1 MESLTDAA
9 ILIGRSGV
17 VKDVVHCLRDE
28 GRPGALILG
37 GAGSGKTVV
46 VKAVLAEL
54 HGQGSIIRL
63 TGTQA
68 LASVQFGALAP
79 YLAGLPDH
87 DLDSSSA
94 VLAAVTAAL
103 RSEPVL
109 TLFVID
115 DAQYLDRGTTRLLA
129 QAVATGAARLL
140 AACRPGT
147 QVPDEFLALW
157 SDGVV
162 AKFDLAPLSRAEVH
176 QLCEQVLHADVS
188 PWVSELFA
196 SATEGNPYM
205 LTSLIEHSRATGA
218 LAKRR
223 GTWFLLAPP
232 DLGDVPAADLLD
244 HHLRSMSDEEKTAAA
259 VVALAGPLSL
269 GQILRFSS
277 PRSVDALEGAG
288 IITVS
293 REPDRIVRP
302 ASPLIGEIIRRRVPA
317 GRSAGLRASLLAL
330 PWAGKVLPDAVLNQL
345 RWALDSGADPP
356 AGDLLEG
363 AIAANAGLDT
373 DTARRA
379 AEAIGPGPLRSEA
392 RLQLAYSDY
401 ILGRRADAA
410 DWLRAAQPL
419 RYGRASYLA
428 ALLAGRLKDL
438 TAGLDVPLAPTETDA
453 QPPGPGP
460 DEPGAADAAGPN
472 PAAPVGPDAAGPGAV
487 RQSAWLSPGVG
498 LASALALEDWDGRTA
513 ELAERLQAVLAAADN
528 IPDIRIPAASRLA
541 EAWMAEGR
549 VLAALGL
556 GREAWHAARADGLA
570 LPLSY
575 EDVLA
580 RHCLALARAGEWEE
594 LATVLDDYASGM
606 PTRLLYSGGL
616 LHLMRGYSR
625 LRQGRVPE
633 SLAELLLAVEELLI
647 ADPWQVL
654 AFGRALAA
662 YAAAAA
668 GQIDEAVEQAQAFR
682 TADYRAPETLRLLA
696 EAYCTAAE
704 QGTGGD
710 SGAARRELARL
721 ADEAQRQGLRTV
733 ETDIRRLAVRAGDTG
748 AAEQLAASSAALE
761 GPEARLL
768 HTYALS
774 VAAGDSPALMDLS
787 DQAMNAGHLLLA
799 LEAAQ
804 QAAQLLRDDPE
815 KWKLTAVQRKVHHR
829 MVAAGM
835 SGQLDIVH
843 GENHAE
849 LTARE
854 SEILDLVA
862 GGATNAEI
870 AARLTLSQRT
880 VEGHLYRIFGKLGV
894 SRRGEL
900 LNIRNHH
907 QPP

>member
-17 VKDVVHCLRDE
+17 VKDVVRCLRDE

-63 TGTQA
+63 TATQA

-109 TLFVID
+109 ALFVID

-147 QVPDEFLALW
+147 QVPEEFLALW

-205 LTSLIEHSRATGA
+205 LMSLIEHSRATGA

-259 VVALAGPLSL
+259 IVALAGPLSL

-317 GRSAGLRASLLAL
+317 GRSAGLRASMLAL

-345 RWALDSGADPP
+345 RWALDSGAEPP

-410 DWLRAAQPL
+410 DLLRAAQPL

-453 QPPGPGP
+453 QPPGQGP
-460 DEPGAADAAGPN
+460 DEPGGPDAPGGA
-472 PAAPVGPDAAGPGAV
+472 DAAGPGAANPGAAG
-487 RQSAWLSPGVG
+487 RSAWMSPGVG

-513 ELAERLQAVLAAADN
+513 ELAERLQTLLAAADN
-528 IPDIRIPAASRLA
+528 NPDIRIPAASRLA

-606 PTRLLYSGGL
+606 PARLLYSGGL

-668 GQIDEAVEQAQAFR
+668 GQFDEAVEQARAFR
-682 TADYRAPETLRLLA
+682 SSDYRAPETLRLLA
-696 EAYCTAAE
+696 EAYCAAAE
-704 QGTGGD
+704 QGAGGD
-710 SGAARRELARL
+710 AGAARRELVRL

-748 AAEQLAASSAALE
+748 AAEHLAASSAALE
-761 GPEARLL
+761 GQEARLL

-774 VAAGDSPALMDLS
+774 VAAGDSPGLMALS

-804 QAAQLLRDDPE
+804 QAARLLKDDPE

-900 LNIRNHH
+900 LNIRNKQ

>member
-28 GRPGALILG
+28 GRAGALILG

-63 TGTQA
+63 TATQA

-103 RSEPVL
+103 RAEPAL
-109 TLFVID
+109 ALFVID

-147 QVPDEFLALW
+147 QVPEEFLALW
-157 SDGVV
+157 GDGVV
-162 AKFDLAPLSRAEVH
+162 AKFDLVPLSRAEVH

-205 LTSLIEHSRATGA
+205 LLSLIEHSRATGA

-259 VVALAGPLSL
+259 IVALAGPLSL

-277 PRSVDALEGAG
+277 PRAVDALEGAG

-345 RWALDSGADPP
+345 RWALDSGAEPP

-373 DTARRA
+373 ATARRA
-379 AEAIGPGPLRSEA
+379 AEAIGPGPLRPEA

-401 ILGRRADAA
+401 ILGRRSDAA
-410 DWLRAAQPL
+410 DGLRAAQPL

-438 TAGLDVPLAPTETDA
+438 AAGLDVPLAASGTDA
-453 QPPGPGP
+453 QPPGQGP
-460 DEPGAADAAGPN
+460 DKPG
-472 PAAPVGPDAAGPGAV
+472 GPDAAGRDATGPDAASGDPAG
-487 RQSAWLSPGVG
+487 RSAWLSPGVG

-513 ELAERLQAVLAAADN
+513 ELAERLQALLAEADN
-528 IPDIRIPAASRLA
+528 NPDIRIPAASRLA

-556 GREAWHAARADGLA
+556 GREAWHAARTDGLA

-594 LATVLDDYASGM
+594 LASVLDDYASGM

-662 YAAAAA
+662 YAAATA
-668 GQIDEAVEQAQAFR
+668 GQLDEAAEQAQAFR
-682 TADYRAPETLRLLA
+682 SADYRAPETLRLLA

-704 QGTGGD
+704 QGAGGD
-710 SGAARRELARL
+710 AGAARRELARL

-774 VAAGDSPALMDLS
+774 VAAGDSPGLMALS

-804 QAAQLLRDDPE
+804 QAARLLKDDPE

-900 LNIRNHH
+900 LNIRNNNH